1 MTILREKVDILSL
14 PITADEETRNT
25 LYVYVD
31 GDGRNCEHVAA
42 YACKK
47 V

>member
-1 MTILREKVDILSL
+1 MTILREKVDILSS
-14 PITADEETRNT
+14 PITRNT

-31 GDGRNCEHVAA
+31 GDGSNCEHGAA

-47 V
+47 L